1 MNSLKLRFMYF
12 LKYWPIPF
20 GIYKYVVKS
29 KMLKGKLFLF
39 LKLNKR
45 LGNWLLIQHKQ
56 NHLEDDP
63 EKLKII

>member
-1 MNSLKLRFMYF
+1 MYF

-20 GIYKYVVKS
+20 GIDKYVVKS

-45 LGNWLLIQHKQ
+45 LGN
-56 NHLEDDP
+56 
-63 EKLKII
+63 

>member
-1 MNSLKLRFMYF
+1 
-12 LKYWPIPF
+12 
-20 GIYKYVVKS
+20 
-29 KMLKGKLFLF
+29 MLKGKLFLF

-63 EKLKII
+63 KKLKII